1 MTDHPEQPPTMRPLD
16 SVPEGQ
22 LSYQDAKQYAR
33 NGDLAVRSALARRT
47 DVPPEILY
55 FLADDPDPD
64 VRRAIVRNLSTPGL
78 AHLVLVDDS
87 DDGVRSDLAAR
98 IVRLAPGLTAD
109 ERDRARQTA
118 YRVLE
123 RLVRDHLPRVRQ
135 VIAEALKD
143 VADAPPE
150 IINQLARDVE
160 TAVAAPVLEYS
171 PVLRDEDLLDIIGDK
186 PSTAALSAISRR
198 RRVGATVVDAIAATE
213 DNNAIAVLLANDSAQ
228 IREETLDMLIDR
240 AAEHPHWHEPMVRRP
255 SLRQDAA
262 IRLAQFVADRF
273 LQVLLARHDLSQ
285 EALGEVRRVVH
296 RRLSAPGIGGK
307 PAAEQAKTSPTPG
320 AKGQIYTALPID
332 DLDTRSWSGGLVV
345 AYGKAE
351 SDGISGNLTDLLIA
365 QAVKDNDHDFVI
377 AGLAVR
383 AGLSPTLVLNIIR
396 AASGRG
402 IAAVVW
408 KGGLDPALS
417 IQIQSRLAKLPP
429 REVITPSG
437 DMTYGM
443 SEAEME
449 WQIEM
454 FNRLSVGV

>member
-1 MTDHPEQPPTMRPLD
+1 
-16 SVPEGQ
+16 
-22 LSYQDAKQYAR
+22 
-33 NGDLAVRSALARRT
+33 
-47 DVPPEILY
+47 
-55 FLADDPDPD
+55 
-64 VRRAIVRNLSTPGL
+64 
-78 AHLVLVDDS
+78 
-87 DDGVRSDLAAR
+87 
-98 IVRLAPGLTAD
+98 
-109 ERDRARQTA
+109 
-118 YRVLE
+118 
-123 RLVRDHLPRVRQ
+123 

-240 AAEHPHWHEPMVRRP
+240 AAEHPNWHEPMVRRP

-273 LQVLLARHDLSQ
+273 LQVLLARQDLSQ

-307 PAAEQAKTSPTPG
+307 PAAEQAKTSPSSG
-320 AKGQIYTALPID
+320 AKGQVYTALPID

-351 SDGISGNLTDLLIA
+351 NDGISGNLTDLLIA

-383 AGLSPTLVLNIIR
+383 AGLSPTLVLNIVR

-454 FNRLSVGV
+454 FSRLSAGV

>member
-1 MTDHPEQPPTMRPLD
+1 MRPLD

-33 NGDLAVRSALARRT
+33 HGSLAVRSALAQRT

-87 DDGVRSDLAAR
+87 DDSVRSDLAAR

-135 VIAEALKD
+135 VISDALKD

-150 IINQLARDVE
+150 IIHQLARDVE
-160 TAVAAPVLEYS
+160 AAVSAPVLEYS

-198 RRVGATVVDAIAATE
+198 RRVGASVVDAIAAT
-213 DNNAIAVLLANDSAQ
+213 DDTNAIAILLANDSAQ

-240 AAEHPHWHEPMVRRP
+240 AAEHPSWHEPMVQRP

-273 LQVLLARHDLSQ
+273 LQVLLTRQDLSE
-285 EALGEVRRVVH
+285 EALSEVRRVVH
-296 RRLSAPGIGGK
+296 RRLLTPEIAEKDMATAAVKKGPSAAIKGK
-307 PAAEQAKTSPTPG
+307 
-320 AKGQIYTALPID
+320 IYTALPVD
-332 DLDTRSWSGGLVV
+332 ELDTRSWRGGLVI
-345 AYGKAE
+345 AYGKAAN
-351 SDGISGNLTDLLIA
+351 DGENGDLSDLLIA
-365 QAVKDNDHDFVI
+365 EAVKNNDIDFII
-377 AGLAVR
+377 AALAVR
-383 AGLSPTLVLNIIR
+383 AGLSPTLVLNIVR

-402 IAAVVW
+402 IAALVW

-417 IQIQSRLAKLPP
+417 IQVQSRLAKLPP
-429 REVITPSG
+429 REVITPNG
-437 DMTYGM
+437 DMLYGM

-449 WQIEM
+449 WQLEM
-454 FNRLSVGV
+454 FSRLGAGA